1 MFKVKN
7 KNTFIP
13 FSSVSI
19 VAFEQV
25 SWEVLGL
32 LRALYRI
39 HRGTLQS
46 TLRNEFYQ
54 LQCKGFIINII
65 LIFVFV

>member
-39 HRGTLQS
+39 HRGTLPAHCAMNFIS
-46 TLRNEFYQ
+46 YNARALSLTLF
-54 LQCKGFIINII
+54 
-65 LIFVFV
+65 